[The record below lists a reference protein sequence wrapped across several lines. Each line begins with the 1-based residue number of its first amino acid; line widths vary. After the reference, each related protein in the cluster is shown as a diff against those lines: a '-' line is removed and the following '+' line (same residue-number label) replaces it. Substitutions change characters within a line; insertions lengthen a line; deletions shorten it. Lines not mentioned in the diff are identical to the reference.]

1 MDYKDT
7 LLMPNTKFPMRGNLP
22 NKEPEMQAK
31 WAEMDIYGKVQER
44 TKDRPFFVLHDGPP
58 YANGD
63 LHMGHALNKVL
74 KDMIVRFKSMTGYN
88 APYVPGW
95 DTHGLPIEQALVNTG
110 VKRSDHSVAEF
121 RKMCE
126 EYALKQ
132 IDNQRTQF
140 KRIGVRGDWDN
151 PYITLKPE
159 FEARQIEVF
168 GEMAKKGY
176 IYKGLRPVFWSPSSE
191 SALAEA
197 EIEYQDKRSP
207 SIYVSFPVKDGRGV
221 LENDVQFLIWTTT
234 PWTIPANLGITVHP
248 EFNYIIVK
256 VGEEKFLIAE
266 DLLSFV
272 AGEIGWEDYTVER
285 VLKGVELERI
295 KAKHPLYDRESL
307 IMLGDH
313 VTIDAGTGCVHTA
326 PGHGEEDFYVS
337 RTYGIDALCP
347 VDDRGVMTD
356 EAPGF
361 EGLFY
366 DDANK
371 AVSEALDKVGAL
383 RKLSFV
389 THSYPHD
396 WRTKKPVI
404 FRATAQWFA
413 SIETFRDDLLTA
425 IKETKFTP
433 SWGETRLYNMVRDRG
448 DWCISRQRVWGVPIP
463 VFYAENGDSIITEET
478 IARVS
483 ELFRK
488 HGSNIWFEWDA
499 KDLLPEGFMHE
510 SSPNGAFTKE
520 TDIMDVWFDSGST
533 HQGVLEERDDLVYPA
548 DLYLEGSDQY
558 RGWFNSSLTTSVA
571 ISGHA
576 PYKGVLSHGFT
587 LDGNGRKM
595 SKSVGNVIVPE
606 KVMNQFGAEILRL
619 WVSSVDYTA
628 DVRVSDS
635 NFKQVGEVYRKI
647 RNTFR
652 FVHGNTSDFNPNT
665 DSVAFEDLRPV
676 DQYVYVKLQGLIK
689 EVRQAYEDYE
699 FAAVYHAVNN
709 FCTGILSSFYLDIAK
724 DVVYIEN
731 KEHPHRRS
739 MQTVMYESL
748 FALVKLL
755 APILPHTADEMWS
768 HLEHVEEESVQLT
781 DMPEAQD
788 LGVKA
793 EQLAERFATL
803 MLVRDDVLK
812 ALEVARNDKGI
823 GKSLEA
829 KVTVF
834 VPEKLNDIFKADDI
848 DYAQFFIVSKFIE
861 GDAASVPEN
870 ALKLDTVSVLVE
882 KADGEKCDRCWT
894 ISETVGADETHP
906 EICTRCAEVVK
917 NYYS

>member
-1 MDYKDT
+1 
-7 LLMPNTKFPMRGNLP
+7 
-22 NKEPEMQAK
+22 
-31 WAEMDIYGKVQER
+31 
-44 TKDRPFFVLHDGPP
+44 
-58 YANGD
+58 
-63 LHMGHALNKVL
+63 
-74 KDMIVRFKSMTGYN
+74 
-88 APYVPGW
+88 
-95 DTHGLPIEQALVNTG
+95 
-110 VKRSDHSVAEF
+110 
-121 RKMCE
+121 
-126 EYALKQ
+126 
-132 IDNQRTQF
+132 
-140 KRIGVRGDWDN
+140 
-151 PYITLKPE
+151 
-159 FEARQIEVF
+159 
-168 GEMAKKGY
+168 
-176 IYKGLRPVFWSPSSE
+176 
-191 SALAEA
+191 
-197 EIEYQDKRSP
+197 
-207 SIYVSFPVKDGRGV
+207 
-221 LENDVQFLIWTTT
+221 
-234 PWTIPANLGITVHP
+234 
-248 EFNYIIVK
+248 
-256 VGEEKFLIAE
+256 
-266 DLLSFV
+266 
-272 AGEIGWEDYTVER
+272 
-285 VLKGVELERI
+285 
-295 KAKHPLYDRESL
+295 
-307 IMLGDH
+307 
-313 VTIDAGTGCVHTA
+313 
-326 PGHGEEDFYVS
+326 
-337 RTYGIDALCP
+337 
-347 VDDRGVMTD
+347 
-356 EAPGF
+356 
-361 EGLFY
+361 
-366 DDANK
+366 
-371 AVSEALDKVGAL
+371 
-383 RKLSFV
+383 
-389 THSYPHD
+389 
-396 WRTKKPVI
+396 
-404 FRATAQWFA
+404 
-413 SIETFRDDLLTA
+413 
-425 IKETKFTP
+425 
-433 SWGETRLYNMVRDRG
+433 
-448 DWCISRQRVWGVPIP
+448 
-463 VFYAENGDSIITEET
+463 
-478 IARVS
+478 
-483 ELFRK
+483 
-488 HGSNIWFEWDA
+488 
-499 KDLLPEGFMHE
+499 
-510 SSPNGAFTKE
+510 
-520 TDIMDVWFDSGST
+520 
-533 HQGVLEERDDLVYPA
+533 
-548 DLYLEGSDQY
+548 LEGSDQY

-665 DSVAFEDLRPV
+665 DSVAFENLRPV

-768 HLEHVEEESVQLT
+768 HLEHVEEDSVQLT

-788 LGVKA
+788 FGEKA
-793 EQLAERFATL
+793 NQLVERFATL

-861 GDAASVPEN
+861 GNAASAPEN

-917 NYYS
+917 NFYS